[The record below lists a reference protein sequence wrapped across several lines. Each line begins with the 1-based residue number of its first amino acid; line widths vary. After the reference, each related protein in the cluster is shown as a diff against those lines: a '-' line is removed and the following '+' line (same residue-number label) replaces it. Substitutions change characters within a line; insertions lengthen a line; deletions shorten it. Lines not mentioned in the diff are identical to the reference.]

1 MNRQGTERRAN
12 WALGPW
18 GLAAA
23 LAAGCG
29 GGASATD
36 PPGASPPAAAL
47 VCPAATRDMRR
58 VSMGFN
64 VNALFWEGRYADPAL
79 QAAVRSLGQPTLRWP
94 GGTESDY
101 FDWGQ
106 GRPVDVCRYSACR
119 TWDTLTLTPPGLFQ
133 RFGAFTEGTPANW
146 ARVAQA
152 TGARTLLVAN
162 LVTASQ
168 AEMLDWLQAAK
179 TASARLDLLELGN
192 EPYFAQ
198 VEGTDN
204 SARVFP
210 DAAAHVRRAAAL
222 ASEVRRQ
229 HPDVTLAQ
237 PAFVPR
243 IDPVSGQVAAGH
255 DARMLGW
262 NAGILA
268 AGAAEVVDAF
278 ALHFYPQLPSRAGQ
292 PTAAYLRQ
300 LAGFARWYWD
310 ATRATPQWQMLPAGR
325 RLWITEFNT
334 SFALAPELQ
343 GSWLH
348 GLFMAQFALLALE
361 DARMDHL
368 LAHMLTGNAA
378 WQAVVHP
385 GRVPDV
391 PSPPAGE
398 AYAATPAGVTLAAV
412 SRAVQGMDCGAA
424 ISASQFPGLGTS
436 VAPVG
441 WQSSRGT
448 AASAVLINMNDVA
461 VTFDVRPGGWQEALG
476 IAQRAAPLE
485 RATSASGI
493 VQESLASVEG
503 RVQVPPHA
511 VVLLN
516 RVAQ

>member
-1 MNRQGTERRAN
+1 MNRQGTEPRAA
-12 WALGPW
+12 WVLGPW

-29 GGASATD
+29 GVVSATD
-36 PPGASPPAAAL
+36 QAGASPPVAAL
-47 VCPAATRDMRR
+47 VCPAATRDMRQ
-58 VSMGFN
+58 VSVGFN
-64 VNALFWEGRYADPAL
+64 VNALFWEGRYGDPAM

-101 FDWGQ
+101 FDWGK

-152 TGARTLLVAN
+152 TGAKNLLVAN

-179 TASARLDLLELGN
+179 SASGRLDLLELGN

-210 DAAAHVRRAAAL
+210 DATAHVRRAAGL

-229 HPDVTLAQ
+229 HPGLTLAQ

-255 DARMLGW
+255 DTRMLGW
-262 NAGILA
+262 NAGILS
-268 AGAAEVVDAF
+268 AGAADYADAF
-278 ALHFYPQLPSRAGQ
+278 ALHFYPQLPARAGQ
-292 PTAAYLRQ
+292 PTAEYLRR
-300 LAGFARWYWD
+300 LAGYARWYWD
-310 ATRATPQWQMLPAGR
+310 ATRATSQWQLLPSGK

-361 DARMDHL
+361 DPRMDHV
-368 LAHMLTGNAA
+368 LAHMLTGNPA

-398 AYAATPAGVTLAAV
+398 AYAATPAGVALAAV
-412 SRAVQGMDCGAA
+412 AQVVQGMECGAA
-424 ISASQFPGLGTS
+424 ISASQFPDLGTS
-436 VAPVG
+436 IAPVG
-441 WQSSRGT
+441 WQSSRAA

-461 VTFDVRPGGWQEALG
+461 VTFDVRPGGWREASGL
-476 IAQRAAPLE
+476 AQRAAPLA
-485 RATSASGI
+485 RVTSASGI
-493 VQESLASVEG
+493 VQEPLVSVQG
-503 RVQVPPHA
+503 RVQLPPHA
-511 VVLLN
+511 VVVLS